1 MFRRGLQTL
10 NDTVTDGR
18 DDSTEE
24 IVRKDDMEMKNI
36 GRGVYQETTIEIT
49 HEKVDEHEHDS
60 HDGHDSDEQQ
70 QQQHCGQ
77 RRSG

>member
-24 IVRKDDMEMKNI
+24 IVRKDDLEMKNI

-49 HEKVDEHEHDS
+49 HERVGEREHE
-60 HDGHDSDEQQ
+60 DGHDSDEQHHQ
-70 QQQHCGQ
+70 QQQRHGQ